1 MRTNQIRTK
10 LAAGQPVINGWLAI
24 PSSYSAEVM
33 GHQGFDSVTID
44 LQHGMIGIDAA
55 LSMFQALS
63 STPAV
68 PMARVPW
75 NDPAQIMRLLDTG
88 AYGIICPMI
97 STVDDA
103 VSFVSSCRYPPK
115 GQRSFGP
122 ARGLL
127 YGGADYYPHAD
138 REILTFGM
146 IETRAG
152 LDNLEA
158 ILAVEG
164 LDGIYIGPNDLA
176 LALGSV
182 PRSESDDPV
191 VKEAVKHICERTKA
205 HGKIAGIFCSSGEAA
220 ARRITEG
227 FQIVTPGNEVALMS
241 MAAKAAIAAAR
252 GAKAPIAAAGNG
264 Y

>member
-1 MRTNQIRTK
+1 MRENAIRKK

-33 GHQGFDSVTID
+33 GHQGFDSITVD

-63 STPAV
+63 STPTV
-68 PMARVPW
+68 PLARVPW

-103 VSFVSSCRYPPK
+103 ASFVSSCRYPPL

-122 ARGLL
+122 ARALL
-127 YGGADYYPHAD
+127 YGGADYYSGAD
-138 REILTFGM
+138 REIMTFGM
-146 IETRAG
+146 IETQAG
-152 LDNLEA
+152 LDNLDK
-158 ILAVEG
+158 ILAMEG

-176 LALGSV
+176 LALGST
-182 PRSESDDPV
+182 PKSESDDPV
-191 VKEAVKHICERTKA
+191 VVQAVAHIRERAKA

-220 ARRITEG
+220 GRRIQEG
-227 FQIVTPGNEVALMS
+227 FQMVTPGNEAALMS
-241 MAAKAAIAAAR
+241 AAAKAAIAIAR
-252 GAKAPIAAAGNG
+252 GATSPAATGNG

>member
-1 MRTNQIRTK
+1 MRENQLRKK
-10 LAAGQPVINGWLAI
+10 LAAGQPIINGWLAI

-33 GHQGFDSVTID
+33 GHQGFDSITVD

-55 LSMFQALS
+55 LPMFQALS
-63 STPAV
+63 ATPTV
-68 PMARVPW
+68 PLARVPG

-103 VSFVSSCRYPPK
+103 ASFVSSCRYPPR

-122 ARGLL
+122 ARALL
-127 YGGADYYPHAD
+127 YGGADYYPGAD
-138 REILTFGM
+138 HEILALGM
-146 IETRAG
+146 IETQAG
-152 LDNLEA
+152 LDHLDA
-158 ILAVEG
+158 ILDIEG

-176 LALGSV
+176 LALGCV
-182 PRSESDDPV
+182 PRSESDEKV
-191 VKEAVKHICERTKA
+191 VIEAIAHIRERAKA

-220 ARRITEG
+220 GRRIAEG
-227 FQIVTPGNEVALMS
+227 FQMVTPGNEVALMS
-241 MAAKAAIAAAR
+241 AAAKAAIAAAR
-252 GAKAPIAAAGNG
+252 GAAPAVSAGNG